1 MQVCGWLLMSELN
14 AGARPS
20 PPAPQRE
27 QPETEA
33 RIRDRVLEPHER
45 RPPLEHAHAAAK
57 LVRLLAG
64 DVAVEADARRELHVP
79 RRNLVRV
86 APVQRLDE
94 RIRRRPRADR
104 RQIEP
109 QAVEHVEAI
118 VDRPLILGVHRVV
131 RGVELRVETLAE
143 VQADRVGVRISG
155 RERIEA
161 RERVA
166 PLRVSR
172 EQIVDL
178 VELVVRAD
186 AQPVLRADRDR
197 EVVGDLENVLIER
210 IALRV
215 RLGARDQRAR

>member
-1 MQVCGWLLMSELN
+1 M
-14 AGARPS
+14 
-20 PPAPQRE
+20 
-27 QPETEA
+27 
-33 RIRDRVLEPHER
+33 
-45 RPPLEHAHAAAK
+45 
-57 LVRLLAG
+57 
-64 DVAVEADARRELHVP
+64 
-79 RRNLVRV
+79 RV
-86 APVQRLDE
+86 APVQAQDE
-94 RIRRRPRADR
+94 RIRLRPRADR
-104 RQIEP
+104 RQIQT

-131 RGVELRVETLAE
+131 RGIELRVETLAE
-143 VQADRVGVRISG
+143 VQADRVGVRIPG

-197 EVVGDLENVLIER
+197 EVVGDLEDVLVER

-215 RLGARDQRAR
+215 RLGARDRRAGDAACSP